1 MTETCEYR
9 LGHVNGSVYCAR
21 ETREM
26 YQALP
31 DSVDFKAP
39 EELWN
44 PLSKAVVTKCSF
56 VWFKG
61 PVNI

>member
-21 ETREM
+21 VTREM

-31 DSVDFKAP
+31 DSVDF
-39 EELWN
+39 
-44 PLSKAVVTKCSF
+44 
-56 VWFKG
+56 
-61 PVNI
+61 